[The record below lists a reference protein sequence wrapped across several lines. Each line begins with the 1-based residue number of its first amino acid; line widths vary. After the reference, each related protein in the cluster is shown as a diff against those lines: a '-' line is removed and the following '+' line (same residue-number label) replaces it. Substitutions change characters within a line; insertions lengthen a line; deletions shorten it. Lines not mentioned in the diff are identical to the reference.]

1 MTNFA
6 IEDLENNTARLMFAY
21 QTDRLAVDDDNG
33 ASYRGRPRDVIEGKG
48 VLSMRVRELG
58 FGKNAELAT
67 AGGVRECCTM
77 GCNKNL
83 RNDRCFV
90 ADLSFLSYLYSV
102 PFW

>member
-1 MTNFA
+1 
-6 IEDLENNTARLMFAY
+6 
-21 QTDRLAVDDDNG
+21 
-33 ASYRGRPRDVIEGKG
+33 
-48 VLSMRVRELG
+48 MRVRELG